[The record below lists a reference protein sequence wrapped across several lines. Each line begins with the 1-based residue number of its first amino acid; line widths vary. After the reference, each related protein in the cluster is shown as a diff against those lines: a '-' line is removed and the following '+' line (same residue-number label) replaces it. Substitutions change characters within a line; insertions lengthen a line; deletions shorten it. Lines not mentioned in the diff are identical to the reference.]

1 MRPSRSMTCNGSFSA
16 SRDWGTPLP
25 PVPTGGWGAPPPPKT
40 CEIDE
45 ASRSRSPAEL
55 HTTRSAVPSGAV
67 TESLVGSIACASTWV
82 GLGVGLGLGLGVG
95 LWLGVGVG
103 VGVWVGVGVR
113 VRLGLGLDRVRLDRG
128 GGQQRQRA
136 LCTPARLRRRVEP
149 DEQIAVELEPG

>member
-16 SRDWGTPLP
+16 SRDWGAPPP

-67 TESLVGSIACASTWV
+67 TDSLVGSIACASTEVV
-82 GLGVGLGLGLGVG
+82 GSSASVPCALPPGSAVGSNQTSRSRWSSSLLCGKAPGPMP
-95 LWLGVGVG
+95 WS
-103 VGVWVGVGVR
+103 
-113 VRLGLGLDRVRLDRG
+113 G
-128 GGQQRQRA
+128 G
-136 LCTPARLRRRVEP
+136 TRRRRTVAEKRG
-149 DEQIAVELEPG
+149 E